1 MQLLQLDLFGAP
13 QDRATLATKCYSC
26 DKDLTTQEKQT
37 SEKITDKGEYLRV
50 MCEACELEEHEHNEH
65 LDAYYKWEAG
75 DLQGGNTGYRFRM
88 EAPPG
93 IHWDQTARA

>member
-1 MQLLQLDLFGAP
+1 MELLQLDLWGAP

-65 LDAYYKWEAG
+65 LDAYYKWEAEQAALRRQQEELRQRNVNVLA
-75 DLQGGNTGYRFRM
+75 DYR
-88 EAPPG
+88 
-93 IHWDQTARA
+93 D